1 MVVQNRKD
9 DNQLNTASLKLVDVF
24 AAFILIALFLLIGR
38 FLKQKIKLF
47 DTLYLPESI
56 LAGGVALL
64 LGKEGLGNIVPS
76 DTFFAENGLFPDTI
90 STVWSQAPSV
100 FINLVFA
107 TLFLGESIPSPK
119 EVWRKIAPQVAFA
132 QILAWGQY
140 VVGLSVTLAIITP
153 LFHLNPMAG
162 ALIEM
167 AFEGGHGT
175 AAGMAT
181 VLEDFGF
188 QEGGE
193 LALGLATIGLISG
206 VVTGTVLINW
216 GRRNGHLSSE
226 NKQRLSS
233 EAEEAIANSN
243 PEHLTD
249 EYKAL
254 GKNLLIDPLSINLGF
269 VAIAVT
275 LGWLIL
281 EILKELEVLTWGRLE
296 IEIMN
301 YVPLFPMALIGG
313 LIVQL
318 TTKRLGIDGLILRP
332 LQKNIAGVS
341 LDVVIFTAIAS
352 ISLTVLGTN
361 LMPFL
366 ILSVAGIAWNIFA
379 FLFFAPRLLTTNWF
393 ERGIGDMGQSM
404 GVTATGLLLL
414 QMVDPGNRT
423 GALESFAYKQLLF
436 EPIMGGGFFTAAAP
450 ILIFQLGATP
460 VLILTAGVLICWITF
475 GWLNFK
481 I

>member
-1 MVVQNRKD
+1 MD
-9 DNQLNTASLKLVDVF
+9 TTGLKLIDVF
-24 AAFILIALFLLIGR
+24 AAFIILGLFLLIGR
-38 FLKQKIKLF
+38 FLKQKIRIF
-47 DTLYLPESI
+47 DLLYLPESI

-64 LGKEGLGNIVPS
+64 LGKEGLGNIVP
-76 DTFFAENGLFPDTI
+76 DQTFLANNGIFPETI
-90 STVWSQAPSV
+90 SDVWSQAPSV

-107 TLFLGESIPSPK
+107 TLFLGETIPSVK
-119 EVWRKIAPQVAFA
+119 EVWRKIAPQVAFS

-140 VVGLSVTLAIITP
+140 VVGLLITILILTP
-153 LFHLNPMAG
+153 IFDINPIAG

-175 AAGMAT
+175 AAGMAP
-181 VLEDFGF
+181 VLSYFGF
-188 QEGGE
+188 EEGGE
-193 LALGLATIGLISG
+193 LALGLATVGLISG

-216 GRRNGHLSSE
+216 GRKKGHLSSE
-226 NKQRLSS
+226 TKQRLMGDKTSESS
-233 EAEEAIANSN
+233 PSHSELLSAEYQKLS
-243 PEHLTD
+243 
-249 EYKAL
+249 
-254 GKNLLIDPLSINLGF
+254 KNLLIDPLSINLGI

-275 LGWLIL
+275 IGWLIL
-281 EILKELEVLTWGRLE
+281 EALKELETLTWGKLE

-313 LIVQL
+313 LIVQI
-318 TTKRLGIDGLILRP
+318 TMERLGIDGLILRP

-341 LDVVIFTAIAS
+341 LDVVIFSAIAS

-361 LMPFL
+361 LIPFL
-366 ILSVAGIAWNIFA
+366 ILALAGVTWNLFA
-379 FLFFAPRLLTTNWF
+379 FLFFAPRILPSYWF

-414 QMVDPGNRT
+414 QMVDPDNRT

-450 ILIFQLGATP
+450 ILVFQLGAMP
-460 VLILTAGVLICWITF
+460 VLMITGSVLIFWIGF
-475 GWLNFK
+475 GLINFK
-481 I
+481 S

>member
-1 MVVQNRKD
+1 MDTTQFG
-9 DNQLNTASLKLVDVF
+9 LVDVF
-24 AAFILIALFLLIGR
+24 AAFILLGLFLLLGR
-38 FLKQKIKLF
+38 FLKQQIKLF
-47 DTLYLPESI
+47 DALYLPESI

-64 LGKEGLGNIVPS
+64 LGKEGLGNLVPAS
-76 DTFFAENGLFPDTI
+76 SFLADQGLFPETI
-90 STVWSQAPSV
+90 SKVWSQAPSV

-140 VVGLSVTLAIITP
+140 VVGLSITIAILVP
-153 LFHLNPMAG
+153 LFNINPIAG

-175 AAGMAT
+175 AAGMAK

-193 LALGLATIGLISG
+193 LALGLSTVGLISG
-206 VVTGTVLINW
+206 VVVGTILVNW
-216 GRRNGHLSSE
+216 GRRKGHLASQNQHASSLNQE
-226 NKQRLSS
+226 MDSS
-233 EAEEAIANSN
+233 IE
-243 PEHLTD
+243 LQT

-269 VAIAVT
+269 VAIAVS

-281 EILKELEVLTWGRLE
+281 EGLKELEALTWAKQE
-296 IEIMN
+296 IEIMD

-318 TTKRLGIDGLILRP
+318 TMERLGLDGLILRP

-341 LDVVIFTAIAS
+341 LDTVIFSAIAS
-352 ISLTVLGTN
+352 ISLTVLGNN

-366 ILSVAGIAWNIFA
+366 ILSVAGIVWNLFA
-379 FLFFAPRLLTTNWF
+379 FLFFAPRILPTYWF
-393 ERGIGDMGQSM
+393 ERGLGDMGQSM

-414 QMVDPGNRT
+414 QMVDPENKT
-423 GALESFAYKQLLF
+423 EALESFAYKQLFF

-450 ILIFQLGATP
+450 ILVFQLGAMP
-460 VLILTAGVLICWITF
+460 VLILTGGVLIFWIAF
-475 GWLNFK
+475 GLINFTLK
-481 I
+481 PKHLVE

>member
-1 MVVQNRKD
+1 
-9 DNQLNTASLKLVDVF
+9 LNTTGLELVDVF
-24 AAFILIALFLLIGR
+24 AAFILLELFLLLGR

-47 DTLYLPESI
+47 DVLYLPESI

-64 LGKEGLGNIVPS
+64 LGKEGLGNLVPAS
-76 DTFFAENGLFPDTI
+76 SFLADQGLFPEKIATI
-90 STVWSQAPSV
+90 WSQAPNV

-140 VVGLSVTLAIITP
+140 VVGLSITIAILVP
-153 LFHLNPMAG
+153 FFNMNPIAG

-193 LALGLATIGLISG
+193 LALGLSTVGLISG
-206 VVTGTVLINW
+206 VLVGTLLINW
-216 GRRNGHLSSE
+216 GRMKGHLSPATKHSSSLEHDVSSSVAASE
-226 NKQRLSS
+226 ELQNK
-233 EAEEAIANSN
+233 
-243 PEHLTD
+243 
-249 EYKAL
+249 YKSL
-254 GKNLLIDPLSINLGF
+254 GKNLLIDPLSINLAF
-269 VAIAVT
+269 VAIAVS

-281 EILKELEVLTWGRLE
+281 EGLKELEALTWAKME

-318 TTKRLGIDGLILRP
+318 TTKRLGLDGLILRP

-341 LDVVIFTAIAS
+341 LDAVIFSAIAS
-352 ISLTVLGTN
+352 ISLTVLGSN

-366 ILSVAGIAWNIFA
+366 ILSVAGIVWNLFA
-379 FLFFAPRLLTTNWF
+379 FLFFAPRILPSYWF

-414 QMVDPGNRT
+414 QMVDPDNQT
-423 GALESFAYKQLLF
+423 GALESFAYKQLFF

-450 ILIFQLGATP
+450 ILVFQLGPMP
-460 VLILTAGVLICWITF
+460 VLILTGGVLIFWIVF
-475 GWLNFK
+475 GLINFSFK
-481 I
+481 PQHSVE